1 MIESLTNTVW
11 NFTQSFPEPLQW
23 AAILVAGAIP
33 LLEGHGAAVLGI
45 TIGVQPVAATIS
57 AISGNLAAMLV
68 FASLSNYLRD
78 KITPQRKARKKER
91 IHHLY
96 NRYGVPLVSLI
107 AEIWLPSALTT
118 ILLISFGATKRQ
130 VIIWQTVTI
139 IVWSVAMALIATGII
154 TVLV

>member
-23 AAILVAGAIP
+23 VAILVAGAIP
-33 LLEGHGAAVLGI
+33 LFEGHGAAVLGI

-57 AISGNLAAMLV
+57 AIAGNLVSMLV

-78 KITPQRKARKKER
+78 KITPQRQARKKER

-139 IVWSVAMALIATGII
+139 IVWSVGMALIATGII